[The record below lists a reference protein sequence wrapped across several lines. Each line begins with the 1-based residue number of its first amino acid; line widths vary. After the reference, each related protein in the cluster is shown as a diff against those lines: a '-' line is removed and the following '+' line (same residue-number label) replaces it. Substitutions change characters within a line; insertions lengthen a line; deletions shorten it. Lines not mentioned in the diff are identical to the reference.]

1 MSAIIRAV
9 LTASLIVVN
18 WSANAADPML
28 PLEKVELFT
37 SGVGSFQHAGEV
49 TDDTSVEM
57 TFKAEEVNDLLKSMV
72 VEDAGGAAS
81 TVSYASRDP
90 ITKTLDTFAVKLTD
104 NPSMG
109 DLLGRIH
116 SATARDTS
124 LAERFATDDSF
135 HALRIDAYLLATAR
149 AQNVGWIYVTDD
161 VLANPWDALPS
172 YWEAERAGVE

>member
-1 MSAIIRAV
+1 MHRIIRFVVA
-9 LTASLIVVN
+9 LTLVASGLSHVS
-18 WSANAADPML
+18 SAEPTL
-28 PLEKVELFT
+28 PLEKVVLFT
-37 SGVGSFQHAGEV
+37 SGVGYFQHAGEV

-109 DLLGRIH
+109 DLLGRLRGEKIEVDA
-116 SATARDTS
+116 ATPVTGTIARPACSHASSTS
-124 LAERFATDDSF
+124 GSLGHEVA
-135 HALRIDAYLLATAR
+135 ALSR
-149 AQNVGWIYVTDD
+149 
-161 VLANPWDALPS
+161 
-172 YWEAERAGVE
+172 